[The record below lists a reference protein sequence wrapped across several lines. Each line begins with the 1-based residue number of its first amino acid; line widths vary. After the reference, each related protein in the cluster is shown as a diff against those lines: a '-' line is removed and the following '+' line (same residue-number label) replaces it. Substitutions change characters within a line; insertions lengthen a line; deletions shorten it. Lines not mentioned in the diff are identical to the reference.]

1 MIIWKLINFLI
12 LLKINKPLVF
22 FDIESTGLDI
32 INDKIIEITILKLSI
47 SGKKNTFTFRI
58 NPGIPIPLEN
68 SKIHGI
74 YDKDVKNSPSF
85 KKVGNKI
92 KQLIY
97 NCDLVGFNI
106 LKFDLP
112 ILIEEFKKNKISFSI
127 KNVNIIDVQ
136 KLYHLME
143 KRNLS
148 SAYKFYCNK
157 TLKNSHSSFN
167 DTMATYEIFINQLK
181 KYNNEEVFDLKG
193 NKMGKISKN
202 LNEINN
208 TLNNNMID
216 LEGRFIME
224 NEDPV
229 FNFGKYKGKK
239 IKKVLKKNPEYFNW
253 IIKGKFSNDT
263 KEKLRD
269 IKEKNNFS

>member
-1 MIIWKLINFLI
+1 M
-12 LLKINKPLVF
+12 LKINKPLVF

-32 INDKIIEITILKLSI
+32 TKDKIIEITILKLSI
-47 SGKKNTFTFRI
+47 SGRKNTFTFRI
-58 NPGIPIPLEN
+58 NPEIPIPSEN

-92 KQLIY
+92 KKLLY
-97 NCDLVGFNI
+97 KCDLVGFNI

-112 ILIEEFKKNKISFSI
+112 ILIEEFKNNKISFSI
-127 KNVNIIDVQ
+127 NDINIIDVQ

-157 TLKNSHSSFN
+157 TLKNSHSSFS
-167 DTMATYEIFINQLK
+167 DTMATYEIFLNQLK
-181 KYNNEEVFDLKG
+181 KYDNQEVFDLKG

-202 LNEINN
+202 LNKINN

-216 LEGRFIME
+216 LEGRFIMD
-224 NEDPV
+224 NDDPV

-239 IKKVLKKNPEYFNW
+239 IKEILKKNPGYFNW

-263 KEKLRD
+263 KENLKK
-269 IKEKNNFS
+269 IKKRK

>member
-1 MIIWKLINFLI
+1 M
-12 LLKINKPLVF
+12 LKINKPLVF

-32 INDKIIEITILKLSI
+32 TKDKIIEITILKLSI
-47 SGKKNTFTFRI
+47 SGRKNTFTFRI
-58 NPGIPIPLEN
+58 NPEIPIPSEN

-85 KKVGNKI
+85 KKVGNQI
-92 KQLIY
+92 KKLLY
-97 NCDLVGFNI
+97 KCDLVGFNI

-112 ILIEEFKKNKISFSI
+112 ILIEEFKNNKISFSI
-127 KNVNIIDVQ
+127 NNINIIDVQ

-157 TLKNSHSSFN
+157 TLKNSHSSFY
-167 DTMATYEIFINQLK
+167 DTIATYEIFLNQLK
-181 KYNNEEVFDLKG
+181 KYDNQEVFDLKG
-193 NKMGKISKN
+193 NKIGKISKN
-202 LNEINN
+202 LYEINN

-216 LEGRFIME
+216 LEGRFIMD
-224 NEDPV
+224 NEVPV

-239 IKKVLKKNPEYFNW
+239 IKEILKKNPGYFNW

-263 KEKLRD
+263 KENLKK
-269 IKEKNNFS
+269 IKKRK

>member
-1 MIIWKLINFLI
+1 M
-12 LLKINKPLVF
+12 LKINKPLVF

-32 INDKIIEITILKLSI
+32 TKDKIIEITILKLSI
-47 SGKKNTFTFRI
+47 SGRKNSFTFRI
-58 NPGIPIPLEN
+58 NPEIPIPSEN

-92 KQLIY
+92 KKLLY
-97 NCDLVGFNI
+97 KCDLVGFNI

-112 ILIEEFKKNKISFSI
+112 ILIEEFKNNKISFSI
-127 KNVNIIDVQ
+127 NNINIIDVQ

-157 TLKNSHSSFN
+157 TLKNSHSSFS
-167 DTMATYEIFINQLK
+167 DTMATYEIFLNQLK
-181 KYNNEEVFDLKG
+181 KYNNQEVFDLKG

-202 LNEINN
+202 LNKINK

-216 LEGRFIME
+216 LEGRFIMD
-224 NEDPV
+224 NDDPV

-239 IKKVLKKNPEYFNW
+239 IKEILKKNPGYFNW

-263 KEKLRD
+263 KENLKK
-269 IKEKNNFS
+269 IKKRK

>member
-1 MIIWKLINFLI
+1 
-12 LLKINKPLVF
+12 LKINKPLVF

-32 INDKIIEITILKLSI
+32 TKDKIIEITILKLSI
-47 SGKKNTFTFRI
+47 SGRKNSFTFRI
-58 NPGIPIPLEN
+58 NPEIPIPSEN

-92 KQLIY
+92 KKLLY
-97 NCDLVGFNI
+97 KCDLVGFNI

-112 ILIEEFKKNKISFSI
+112 ILIEEFKNNKISFSI
-127 KNVNIIDVQ
+127 NNINIIDVQ

-157 TLKNSHSSFN
+157 TLKNSHSSFS
-167 DTMATYEIFINQLK
+167 DTMATYEIFLNQLK
-181 KYNNEEVFDLKG
+181 KYNNQEVFDLKG

-202 LNEINN
+202 LNKINN

-216 LEGRFIME
+216 LEGRFIMD
-224 NEDPV
+224 NDDPV

-239 IKKVLKKNPEYFNW
+239 IKEILKKNPGYFNW

-263 KEKLRD
+263 KENLKK
-269 IKEKNNFS
+269 IKKRK

>member
-1 MIIWKLINFLI
+1 M
-12 LLKINKPLVF
+12 KINKPLVF

-32 INDKIIEITILKLSI
+32 TKDKIIEITILKLSI
-47 SGKKNTFTFRI
+47 SGRKNTFTFRI
-58 NPGIPIPLEN
+58 NPEIPIPSEN

-92 KQLIY
+92 KKLLY
-97 NCDLVGFNI
+97 KCDLVGFNI

-112 ILIEEFKKNKISFSI
+112 ILIEEFKNNKISFSI
-127 KNVNIIDVQ
+127 NNINIIDVQ

-167 DTMATYEIFINQLK
+167 DTIATYEIFLNQLK
-181 KYNNEEVFDLKG
+181 KYDNQEVFDLKG

-202 LNEINN
+202 LYEINN

-216 LEGRFIME
+216 LEGRFIMD

-239 IKKVLKKNPEYFNW
+239 IKEILKKNPGYFNW

-263 KEKLRD
+263 KENLKK
-269 IKEKNNFS
+269 IKKRK

>member
-1 MIIWKLINFLI
+1 M
-12 LLKINKPLVF
+12 KINKPLVF

-32 INDKIIEITILKLSI
+32 TKDKIIEITILKLSI
-47 SGKKNTFTFRI
+47 SGRKNTFTFRI
-58 NPGIPIPLEN
+58 NPEIPIPSEN

-92 KQLIY
+92 KKLLY
-97 NCDLVGFNI
+97 KCDLVGFNI

-112 ILIEEFKKNKISFSI
+112 ILIEEFKNNKISFLI
-127 KNVNIIDVQ
+127 NNINIIDVQ

-157 TLKNSHSSFN
+157 TLKNSHSSFS
-167 DTMATYEIFINQLK
+167 DTMATYEIFLNQLK
-181 KYNNEEVFDLKG
+181 KYDNQEVFDLKG

-202 LNEINN
+202 LNKINN

-216 LEGRFIME
+216 LEGRFIMD
-224 NEDPV
+224 NDDPV

-239 IKKVLKKNPEYFNW
+239 IKEILKKNPGYFNW

-263 KEKLRD
+263 KENLKK
-269 IKEKNNFS
+269 IKKRK

>member
-1 MIIWKLINFLI
+1 M
-12 LLKINKPLVF
+12 KINKPLVF

-32 INDKIIEITILKLSI
+32 TKDKIIEITILKLSI
-47 SGKKNTFTFRI
+47 SGRKNTFTFRI
-58 NPGIPIPLEN
+58 NPEIPIPSEN

-92 KQLIY
+92 KKLLY
-97 NCDLVGFNI
+97 KCDLVGFNI

-112 ILIEEFKKNKISFSI
+112 ILIEEFKNNKISFSI
-127 KNVNIIDVQ
+127 NDINIIDVQ

-157 TLKNSHSSFN
+157 TLKNSHSSFS
-167 DTMATYEIFINQLK
+167 DTMATYEIFLNQLK
-181 KYNNEEVFDLKG
+181 KYDNQEVFDLKG

-202 LNEINN
+202 LNKINN

-216 LEGRFIME
+216 LEGRFIMD
-224 NEDPV
+224 NDDPV

-239 IKKVLKKNPEYFNW
+239 IKEILKKNPGYFNW

-263 KEKLRD
+263 KENLKK
-269 IKEKNNFS
+269 IKKRK

>member
-1 MIIWKLINFLI
+1 M
-12 LLKINKPLVF
+12 KINKPLVF

-32 INDKIIEITILKLSI
+32 TKDKIIEITILKLSI
-47 SGKKNTFTFRI
+47 SGRKNSFTFRI
-58 NPGIPIPLEN
+58 NPEIPIPSEN

-92 KQLIY
+92 KKLLY
-97 NCDLVGFNI
+97 KCDLVGFNI

-112 ILIEEFKKNKISFSI
+112 ILIEEFKNNKISFSI
-127 KNVNIIDVQ
+127 NNINIIDVQ

-157 TLKNSHSSFN
+157 TLKNSHSSFS
-167 DTMATYEIFINQLK
+167 DTMATYEIFLNQLK
-181 KYNNEEVFDLKG
+181 KYDNQEVFDLKG

-202 LNEINN
+202 LNKINN

-216 LEGRFIME
+216 LEGRFIMD
-224 NEDPV
+224 NDDPV

-239 IKKVLKKNPEYFNW
+239 IKEILKKNPGYFNW

-263 KEKLRD
+263 KENLKK
-269 IKEKNNFS
+269 IKKRK

>member
-1 MIIWKLINFLI
+1 MIIWKSISFLV

-32 INDKIIEITILKLSI
+32 INDKIIEITILKISI
-47 SGKKNTFTFRI
+47 TGEKKIYTFKI
-58 NPGIPIPLEN
+58 NPGISIPLEN

-85 KKVGNKI
+85 RKVGNKI
-92 KQLIY
+92 KQLIN

-112 ILIEEFKKNKISFSI
+112 ILIEEFRNNKIDFSI
-127 KNVNIIDVQ
+127 KNINIIDVQ

-157 TLKNSHSSFN
+157 TLKNSHSSFS
-167 DTMATYEIFINQLK
+167 DTNATYEIFINQLE
-181 KYNNEEVFDLKG
+181 KYNKKEVFDLKG
-193 NKMGKISKN
+193 NKMGKISNN

-224 NEDPV
+224 NNVPI

-239 IKKVLKKNPEYFNW
+239 INEILKKHPEYYNW

-263 KEKLRD
+263 KEK
-269 IKEKNNFS
+269 IKKIKNNQ

>member
-1 MIIWKLINFLI
+1 M
-12 LLKINKPLVF
+12 KINKPLVF

-32 INDKIIEITILKLSI
+32 TKDKIIEITILKLSI
-47 SGKKNTFTFRI
+47 SGRKNTFTFRI
-58 NPGIPIPLEN
+58 NPEIPIPSEN

-92 KQLIY
+92 KKLLY
-97 NCDLVGFNI
+97 KCDLVGFNI

-112 ILIEEFKKNKISFSI
+112 ILIEEFKNNKISFSI
-127 KNVNIIDVQ
+127 NNINIIDVQ

-157 TLKNSHSSFN
+157 TLKNSHSSFS
-167 DTMATYEIFINQLK
+167 DTMATYEIFLNQLK
-181 KYNNEEVFDLKG
+181 KYDNQEVFDLKG

-202 LNEINN
+202 LNKINN

-216 LEGRFIME
+216 LEGRFIMD
-224 NEDPV
+224 NDDPV

-239 IKKVLKKNPEYFNW
+239 IKEILKTNPGYFNW

-263 KEKLRD
+263 KENLKK
-269 IKEKNNFS
+269 IKKRK

>member
-1 MIIWKLINFLI
+1 M
-12 LLKINKPLVF
+12 LKINKPLVF

-32 INDKIIEITILKLSI
+32 TKDKIIEITILKLSI
-47 SGKKNTFTFRI
+47 SGRKNTFTFRI
-58 NPGIPIPLEN
+58 NPEIPIPSEN

-85 KKVGNKI
+85 KKVGNQI
-92 KQLIY
+92 KKLLY
-97 NCDLVGFNI
+97 KCDLVGFNI

-112 ILIEEFKKNKISFSI
+112 ILIEEFKNNKISFSI
-127 KNVNIIDVQ
+127 NNINIIDVQ

-157 TLKNSHSSFN
+157 TLKNSHSSFY
-167 DTMATYEIFINQLK
+167 DTIATYEIFLNQLK
-181 KYNNEEVFDLKG
+181 KYDNQEVFDLKG

-202 LNEINN
+202 LYEINN

-216 LEGRFIME
+216 LEGRFIMD

-239 IKKVLKKNPEYFNW
+239 IKEILKKNPGYFNW

-263 KEKLRD
+263 KENLKK
-269 IKEKNNFS
+269 IKKRK

>member
-1 MIIWKLINFLI
+1 M
-12 LLKINKPLVF
+12 KINKPLVF

-32 INDKIIEITILKLSI
+32 TKDKIIEITILKLSI
-47 SGKKNTFTFRI
+47 SGRKNTFTFRI
-58 NPGIPIPLEN
+58 NPEIPIPSEN

-92 KQLIY
+92 KKLLY
-97 NCDLVGFNI
+97 KCDLVGFNI

-112 ILIEEFKKNKISFSI
+112 ILIEEFKNNKISFSI
-127 KNVNIIDVQ
+127 NNINIIDVQ

-157 TLKNSHSSFN
+157 TLKNSHSSFS
-167 DTMATYEIFINQLK
+167 DTMATYEIFLNQLK
-181 KYNNEEVFDLKG
+181 KYDNQEVFDLKG

-202 LNEINN
+202 LNKINN

-216 LEGRFIME
+216 LEGRFIMY
-224 NEDPV
+224 NDDPV
-229 FNFGKYKGKK
+229 FNFGKYKGEK
-239 IKKVLKKNPEYFNW
+239 IKEILKKNPGYFNW

-263 KEKLRD
+263 KENLKK
-269 IKEKNNFS
+269 IKKRK

>member
-1 MIIWKLINFLI
+1 
-12 LLKINKPLVF
+12 LKINKPLVF

-32 INDKIIEITILKLSI
+32 TKDKIIEITILKLSI
-47 SGKKNTFTFRI
+47 SGRKNSFTFRI
-58 NPGIPIPLEN
+58 NPEIPIPSEN

-92 KQLIY
+92 KKLLY
-97 NCDLVGFNI
+97 KCDLVGFNI

-112 ILIEEFKKNKISFSI
+112 ILIEEFKNNKISFSI
-127 KNVNIIDVQ
+127 NNINIIDVQ

-157 TLKNSHSSFN
+157 TLKNSHSSFS
-167 DTMATYEIFINQLK
+167 DTMATYEIFLNQLK
-181 KYNNEEVFDLKG
+181 KYDNQEVFDLKG

-202 LNEINN
+202 LNKINN

-216 LEGRFIME
+216 LEGRFIMD
-224 NEDPV
+224 NDDPV

-239 IKKVLKKNPEYFNW
+239 IKEILKKNPGYFNW

-263 KEKLRD
+263 KENLKK
-269 IKEKNNFS
+269 IKKRK

>member
-1 MIIWKLINFLI
+1 M
-12 LLKINKPLVF
+12 LKINKPLVF

-32 INDKIIEITILKLSI
+32 TKDKIIEITILKLSI
-47 SGKKNTFTFRI
+47 SGRKNTFTFRI
-58 NPGIPIPLEN
+58 NPEIPIPSEN

-92 KQLIY
+92 KKLLY
-97 NCDLVGFNI
+97 KCDLVGFNI

-112 ILIEEFKKNKISFSI
+112 ILIEEFKNNKISFSI
-127 KNVNIIDVQ
+127 NNINIIDVQ

-157 TLKNSHSSFN
+157 TLKNSHSSFS
-167 DTMATYEIFINQLK
+167 DTMATYEIFLNQLK
-181 KYNNEEVFDLKG
+181 KYDNQEVFDLKG

-202 LNEINN
+202 LNKINN

-216 LEGRFIME
+216 LEGRFIMY
-224 NEDPV
+224 NDDPV

-239 IKKVLKKNPEYFNW
+239 IKEILKKNPGYFNW

-263 KEKLRD
+263 KENLKK
-269 IKEKNNFS
+269 IKKRK

>member
-1 MIIWKLINFLI
+1 M
-12 LLKINKPLVF
+12 KINKPLVF

-32 INDKIIEITILKLSI
+32 TKDKIIEITILKLSI
-47 SGKKNTFTFRI
+47 SGRKNTFTFRI
-58 NPGIPIPLEN
+58 NPEIPIPSEN

-74 YDKDVKNSPSF
+74 YDKDVKNLPSF

-92 KQLIY
+92 KKLLY
-97 NCDLVGFNI
+97 KCDLVGFNI

-112 ILIEEFKKNKISFSI
+112 ILIEEFKNNKISFSI
-127 KNVNIIDVQ
+127 NDINIIDVQ

-157 TLKNSHSSFN
+157 TLKNSHSSFS
-167 DTMATYEIFINQLK
+167 DTMATYEIFLNQLK
-181 KYNNEEVFDLKG
+181 KYDNQEVFDLKG

-216 LEGRFIME
+216 LEGRFIMD
-224 NEDPV
+224 NDDPV

-239 IKKVLKKNPEYFNW
+239 IKEILKKNPGYFNW

-263 KEKLRD
+263 KENLKK
-269 IKEKNNFS
+269 IKKRK

>member
-1 MIIWKLINFLI
+1 M
-12 LLKINKPLVF
+12 KINKPLVF

-32 INDKIIEITILKLSI
+32 TKDKIIEITILKLSI
-47 SGKKNTFTFRI
+47 SGRKNSFTFRI
-58 NPGIPIPLEN
+58 NPEIPIPSEN

-92 KQLIY
+92 KKLLY
-97 NCDLVGFNI
+97 KCDLVGFNI

-112 ILIEEFKKNKISFSI
+112 ILIEEFKNNKISFSI
-127 KNVNIIDVQ
+127 NNINIIDVQ

-157 TLKNSHSSFN
+157 TLKHSHSSFS
-167 DTMATYEIFINQLK
+167 DTMATYEIFLNQLK
-181 KYNNEEVFDLKG
+181 KYDNQEVFDLKG

-202 LNEINN
+202 LNKINN

-216 LEGRFIME
+216 LEGRFIMD
-224 NEDPV
+224 NDDPV

-239 IKKVLKKNPEYFNW
+239 IKEILKKNPGYFNW

-263 KEKLRD
+263 KENLKK
-269 IKEKNNFS
+269 IKKRK

>member
-1 MIIWKLINFLI
+1 M
-12 LLKINKPLVF
+12 KINKPLVF

-32 INDKIIEITILKLSI
+32 TKDKIIEITILKLSI
-47 SGKKNTFTFRI
+47 SGRKNTFTFRI
-58 NPGIPIPLEN
+58 NPEIPIPSEN

-92 KQLIY
+92 KKLLY
-97 NCDLVGFNI
+97 KCDLVGFNI

-112 ILIEEFKKNKISFSI
+112 ILIEEFKNNKISFSI
-127 KNVNIIDVQ
+127 NNINIIDVQ

-157 TLKNSHSSFN
+157 TLKNSHSSFS
-167 DTMATYEIFINQLK
+167 DTMATYEIFLNQLK
-181 KYNNEEVFDLKG
+181 KYDNQEVFDLKG

-202 LNEINN
+202 LNKINN

-216 LEGRFIME
+216 LEGRFIMD
-224 NEDPV
+224 NDDPV

-239 IKKVLKKNPEYFNW
+239 IKEIIKKNPGYFNW

-263 KEKLRD
+263 KENLKK
-269 IKEKNNFS
+269 IKKRK

>member
-1 MIIWKLINFLI
+1 

-32 INDKIIEITILKLSI
+32 INDKIIEITILKINI

-58 NPGIPIPLEN
+58 NPGIPIPLEI

-74 YDKDVKNSPSF
+74 YDKDIKNSPSF
-85 KKVGNKI
+85 KNVGNEI

-97 NCDLVGFNI
+97 KCDLVGFNI

-112 ILIEEFKKNKISFSI
+112 ILIEEFKNNKISFSI
-127 KNVNIIDVQ
+127 NNVNIIDVQ
-136 KLYHLME
+136 KLFHLME

-148 SAYKFYCNK
+148 AAYKFYCNK

-167 DTMATYEIFINQLK
+167 DTMATYEVFLNQLE
-181 KYNNEEVFDLKG
+181 KYNNQEVFDLKG
-193 NKMGKISKN
+193 NKMGKVSKN
-202 LNEINN
+202 INEINS

-216 LEGRFIME
+216 LEGRFIMD
-224 NEDPV
+224 NNVPI

-239 IKKVLKKNPEYFNW
+239 INEILKTNPEYFNW
-253 IIKGKFSNDT
+253 IIKGKFSDDT
-263 KEKLRD
+263 KKKL
-269 IKEKNNFS
+269 IKIKNAK

>member
-1 MIIWKLINFLI
+1 M
-12 LLKINKPLVF
+12 LKINKPLVF

-32 INDKIIEITILKLSI
+32 TKDKIIEITILKLSI
-47 SGKKNTFTFRI
+47 SGRKNSFTFRI
-58 NPGIPIPLEN
+58 NPEIPIPSEN

-92 KQLIY
+92 KKLLY
-97 NCDLVGFNI
+97 KCDLVGFNI

-112 ILIEEFKKNKISFSI
+112 ILIEEFKNNKISFSI
-127 KNVNIIDVQ
+127 NNINIIDVQ

-157 TLKNSHSSFN
+157 TLKNSHSSFS
-167 DTMATYEIFINQLK
+167 DTMATYEIFLNQLK
-181 KYNNEEVFDLKG
+181 KYDNQEVFDLKG

-202 LNEINN
+202 LNKINN

-216 LEGRFIME
+216 LEGRFIMD
-224 NEDPV
+224 NDDPV

-239 IKKVLKKNPEYFNW
+239 IKEILKKNPGYFNW

-263 KEKLRD
+263 KENLKK
-269 IKEKNNFS
+269 IKKRK

>member
-1 MIIWKLINFLI
+1 M
-12 LLKINKPLVF
+12 KINKPLVF

-32 INDKIIEITILKLSI
+32 TKDKIIEITILKLSI
-47 SGKKNTFTFRI
+47 SGRKNTFTFRI
-58 NPGIPIPLEN
+58 NPEIPIPSEN

-92 KQLIY
+92 KKLLY
-97 NCDLVGFNI
+97 KCDLVGFNI

-112 ILIEEFKKNKISFSI
+112 ILIEEFKNNKISFSI
-127 KNVNIIDVQ
+127 NNINIIDVQ

-157 TLKNSHSSFN
+157 TLKNSHSSFS
-167 DTMATYEIFINQLK
+167 DTMATYEIFLNQLK
-181 KYNNEEVFDLKG
+181 KYDNQEVFDLKG

-202 LNEINN
+202 LNKINK

-216 LEGRFIME
+216 LEGRFIMD
-224 NEDPV
+224 NDDPV

-239 IKKVLKKNPEYFNW
+239 IKEILKKNPGYFNW

-263 KEKLRD
+263 KENLKK
-269 IKEKNNFS
+269 IKKRK

>member
-1 MIIWKLINFLI
+1 M
-12 LLKINKPLVF
+12 LKINKPLVF

-32 INDKIIEITILKLSI
+32 IKDKIIEITILKLNT
-47 SGKKNTFTFRI
+47 SGKKNSFTFRI
-58 NPGIPIPLEN
+58 NPGIPIPLES

-74 YDKDVKNSPSF
+74 YDNDVKNSPSF
-85 KKVGNKI
+85 KEVGDQI
-92 KQLIY
+92 KQLLY
-97 NCDLVGFNI
+97 KCDLVGFNI

-112 ILIEEFKKNKISFSI
+112 ILIEEFKNNKINFSI
-127 KNVNIIDVQ
+127 NNINIIDVQ

-148 SAYKFYCNK
+148 AAYRFYCNK
-157 TLKNSHSSFN
+157 TLKNSHSSFS
-167 DTMATYEIFINQLK
+167 DTMATYEIFLNQLE
-181 KYNNEEVFDLKG
+181 KYDNQEVFDLKG

-202 LNEINN
+202 LYEVNN

-216 LEGRFIME
+216 LEGRFVMD
-224 NEDPV
+224 NDVPV

-239 IKKVLKKNPEYFNW
+239 IKEVLKKNPHYFNW

-263 KEKLRD
+263 KEKL
-269 IKEKNNFS
+269 IKIKKKNNFNI

>member
-1 MIIWKLINFLI
+1 M
-12 LLKINKPLVF
+12 LKINKPLVF

-32 INDKIIEITILKLSI
+32 IKDKIIEITILKLNT

-58 NPGIPIPLEN
+58 NPGIPIPLES

-74 YDKDVKNSPSF
+74 YDNDVKNSPSF
-85 KKVGNKI
+85 KEVGDQI
-92 KQLIY
+92 KELLY
-97 NCDLVGFNI
+97 KCDLVGFNI

-112 ILIEEFKKNKISFSI
+112 ILIEEFKNNKINFSI
-127 KNVNIIDVQ
+127 NNINIIDVQ

-148 SAYKFYCNK
+148 AAYRFYCNK
-157 TLKNSHSSFN
+157 TLKNSHSSLS
-167 DTMATYEIFINQLK
+167 DTTATYEIFLNQLE
-181 KYNNEEVFDLKG
+181 KYDNQEVFDLKG

-202 LNEINN
+202 LYEVNN

-216 LEGRFIME
+216 LEGRFVMD
-224 NEDPV
+224 NDVPV

-239 IKKVLKKNPEYFNW
+239 IKEVLKENPHYFNW

-263 KEKLRD
+263 KEKL
-269 IKEKNNFS
+269 IKIKKKNNFNI

>member
-1 MIIWKLINFLI
+1 M
-12 LLKINKPLVF
+12 KINKPLVF

-32 INDKIIEITILKLSI
+32 TKDKIIEITILKLSI
-47 SGKKNTFTFRI
+47 SGRKNTFTFRI
-58 NPGIPIPLEN
+58 NPEIPIPSEN

-92 KQLIY
+92 KKLLY
-97 NCDLVGFNI
+97 KCDLVGFNI

-112 ILIEEFKKNKISFSI
+112 ILIEEFKNNKISFSI
-127 KNVNIIDVQ
+127 NNINIIDVQ

-157 TLKNSHSSFN
+157 TLKNSHSSFS
-167 DTMATYEIFINQLK
+167 DTMATYEIFLNQLK
-181 KYNNEEVFDLKG
+181 KYDNQEVFDLKG

-202 LNEINN
+202 LNKINN

-216 LEGRFIME
+216 LEGRFIMD
-224 NEDPV
+224 NDDPV

-239 IKKVLKKNPEYFNW
+239 IKEILKKNPGYFNW

-263 KEKLRD
+263 KENLKK
-269 IKEKNNFS
+269 IKKRK

>member
-1 MIIWKLINFLI
+1 
-12 LLKINKPLVF
+12 LKINKPLVF

-32 INDKIIEITILKLSI
+32 TKDKIIEITILKLSI
-47 SGKKNTFTFRI
+47 SGRKNTFTFRI
-58 NPGIPIPLEN
+58 NPEIPIPSEN

-92 KQLIY
+92 KKLLY
-97 NCDLVGFNI
+97 KCDLVGFNI

-112 ILIEEFKKNKISFSI
+112 ILIEEFKNNKISFSI
-127 KNVNIIDVQ
+127 NNINIIDVQ

-157 TLKNSHSSFN
+157 TLKNSHSSFS
-167 DTMATYEIFINQLK
+167 DTMATYEIFLNQLK
-181 KYNNEEVFDLKG
+181 KYDNQEVFDLKG

-202 LNEINN
+202 LNKINN

-216 LEGRFIME
+216 LEGRFIMD

-239 IKKVLKKNPEYFNW
+239 IKEILKKNPGYFNW

-263 KEKLRD
+263 KENLKK
-269 IKEKNNFS
+269 IKKRK

>member
-1 MIIWKLINFLI
+1 M
-12 LLKINKPLVF
+12 KINKPLVF

-32 INDKIIEITILKLSI
+32 TKDKIIEITILKLSI
-47 SGKKNTFTFRI
+47 SGRKNTFTFRI
-58 NPGIPIPLEN
+58 NPEIPIPSEN

-92 KQLIY
+92 KKLLY
-97 NCDLVGFNI
+97 KCDLVGFNI

-112 ILIEEFKKNKISFSI
+112 ILIEEFKNNKISFSI
-127 KNVNIIDVQ
+127 NNINIIDVQ

-157 TLKNSHSSFN
+157 TLKNSHSSFS
-167 DTMATYEIFINQLK
+167 DTMATYEIFLNQLK
-181 KYNNEEVFDLKG
+181 KYDNQEVFDLKG

-202 LNEINN
+202 LNKINN

-216 LEGRFIME
+216 LEGRFIMD

-239 IKKVLKKNPEYFNW
+239 IKEILKKNPGYFNW

-263 KEKLRD
+263 KENLKK
-269 IKEKNNFS
+269 IKKRK

>member
-1 MIIWKLINFLI
+1 M
-12 LLKINKPLVF
+12 LKINKPLVF

-32 INDKIIEITILKLSI
+32 TKDKIIEITILKLSI
-47 SGKKNTFTFRI
+47 SGRKNTFTFRI
-58 NPGIPIPLEN
+58 NPEIPIPSEN

-92 KQLIY
+92 KKLLY
-97 NCDLVGFNI
+97 KCDLVGFNI

-112 ILIEEFKKNKISFSI
+112 ILIEEFKNNKISFSI
-127 KNVNIIDVQ
+127 NNINIIDVQ

-157 TLKNSHSSFN
+157 TLKNSHSSFS
-167 DTMATYEIFINQLK
+167 DTMATYEIFFNQLK
-181 KYNNEEVFDLKG
+181 KYDNQEVFDLKG

-202 LNEINN
+202 LNKINN

-216 LEGRFIME
+216 LEGRFIMD
-224 NEDPV
+224 NDDPV

-239 IKKVLKKNPEYFNW
+239 IKEILKKNPGYFNW

-263 KEKLRD
+263 KENLKK
-269 IKEKNNFS
+269 IKKRK

>member
-1 MIIWKLINFLI
+1 M
-12 LLKINKPLVF
+12 KINKPLVF

-32 INDKIIEITILKLSI
+32 TKDKIIEITILKLSI
-47 SGKKNTFTFRI
+47 SGRKNTFTFRI
-58 NPGIPIPLEN
+58 NPEIPIPSEN

-92 KQLIY
+92 KKLLY
-97 NCDLVGFNI
+97 KCDLVGFNI

-112 ILIEEFKKNKISFSI
+112 ILIEEFKNNKISFPI
-127 KNVNIIDVQ
+127 NNINIIDVQ

-157 TLKNSHSSFN
+157 TLKNSHSSFS
-167 DTMATYEIFINQLK
+167 DTMATYEIFLNQLK
-181 KYNNEEVFDLKG
+181 KYDNQEVFDLKG

-202 LNEINN
+202 LNKINN

-216 LEGRFIME
+216 LEGRFIMD
-224 NEDPV
+224 NDDPV

-239 IKKVLKKNPEYFNW
+239 IKEILKKNPGYFNW

-263 KEKLRD
+263 KENLKK
-269 IKEKNNFS
+269 IKKRK

>member
-1 MIIWKLINFLI
+1 

-32 INDKIIEITILKLSI
+32 TKDKIIEITILKLST
-47 SGKKNTFTFRI
+47 SGRKNTFTLRI
-58 NPGIPIPLEN
+58 NPGIPIPSEN

-85 KKVGNKI
+85 KKLGNQI
-92 KQLIY
+92 KKLLY
-97 NCDLVGFNI
+97 KCDLVGFNI

-112 ILIEEFKKNKISFSI
+112 ILIEEFKNNKISFSI
-127 KNVNIIDVQ
+127 NNINIIDVQ

-167 DTMATYEIFINQLK
+167 DTMATYEIFLNQLK
-181 KYNNEEVFDLKG
+181 KYDNQEVFDLKG

-202 LNEINN
+202 LYEINN

-216 LEGRFIME
+216 LEGRFIMD
-224 NEDPV
+224 NDDPV

-239 IKKVLKKNPEYFNW
+239 IKEILKKNPGYFNW

-263 KEKLRD
+263 KENLKK
-269 IKEKNNFS
+269 IKKTK

>member
-1 MIIWKLINFLI
+1 M
-12 LLKINKPLVF
+12 KINKPLVF

-32 INDKIIEITILKLSI
+32 TKDKIIEITILKLSI
-47 SGKKNTFTFRI
+47 SGRKNTFTFRI
-58 NPGIPIPLEN
+58 NPEIPIPSEN

-92 KQLIY
+92 KKLLY
-97 NCDLVGFNI
+97 KCDLVGFNI

-112 ILIEEFKKNKISFSI
+112 ILIEEFKNNKISFSI
-127 KNVNIIDVQ
+127 NNINIIDVQ

-167 DTMATYEIFINQLK
+167 DTMATYEIFLNQLK
-181 KYNNEEVFDLKG
+181 KYDNQEVFDLKG

-202 LNEINN
+202 LNKINN

-216 LEGRFIME
+216 LEGRFIMD
-224 NEDPV
+224 NDDPV

-239 IKKVLKKNPEYFNW
+239 IKEILKKNPGYFNW

-263 KEKLRD
+263 KENLKK
-269 IKEKNNFS
+269 IKKRK

>member
-1 MIIWKLINFLI
+1 M
-12 LLKINKPLVF
+12 LKINKPLVF

-32 INDKIIEITILKLSI
+32 IKDKIIEITILKLNT
-47 SGKKNTFTFRI
+47 SGKKNSFTFRI
-58 NPGIPIPLEN
+58 NPGIPIPLES

-74 YDKDVKNSPSF
+74 YDNDVKNSSSF
-85 KKVGNKI
+85 KEVGDQI
-92 KQLIY
+92 KQLLY
-97 NCDLVGFNI
+97 KCDLVGFNI

-112 ILIEEFKKNKISFSI
+112 ILIEELKNNKINFPI
-127 KNVNIIDVQ
+127 NNINIIDVQ

-148 SAYKFYCNK
+148 AAYRFYCNK
-157 TLKNSHSSFN
+157 TLKNSHSSFS
-167 DTMATYEIFINQLK
+167 DTMATYEIFLNQLE
-181 KYNNEEVFDLKG
+181 KYDNQEVFDLKG

-202 LNEINN
+202 LCEVNN

-216 LEGRFIME
+216 LEGRFVMD
-224 NEDPV
+224 NDVPV

-239 IKKVLKKNPEYFNW
+239 IKEVLKENPHYFNW

-263 KEKLRD
+263 KEKL
-269 IKEKNNFS
+269 IKIKKKNNFNI

>member
-1 MIIWKLINFLI
+1 M
-12 LLKINKPLVF
+12 LKINKPLVF

-32 INDKIIEITILKLSI
+32 TKDKIIEITILKLSI
-47 SGKKNTFTFRI
+47 SGRKNTFTFRI
-58 NPGIPIPLEN
+58 NPEIPIPSEN

-92 KQLIY
+92 KKLLY
-97 NCDLVGFNI
+97 KCDLVGFNI

-112 ILIEEFKKNKISFSI
+112 ILIEEFKNNKISFSI
-127 KNVNIIDVQ
+127 NNINIIDVQ

-157 TLKNSHSSFN
+157 TLKNSHSSFS
-167 DTMATYEIFINQLK
+167 DTMATYEIFLNQLK
-181 KYNNEEVFDLKG
+181 KYDNQEVFDLKG

-202 LNEINN
+202 LNKINN

-216 LEGRFIME
+216 LEGRFIMY
-224 NEDPV
+224 NDDPV

-239 IKKVLKKNPEYFNW
+239 IKEILKTNPGYFNW

-263 KEKLRD
+263 KENLKK
-269 IKEKNNFS
+269 IKKRK